1 MSKLQSKESR
11 KTAMNIEIS
20 CRSCFYFYLVFNFV
34 SQSRAMQDAGVAIK
48 DG

>member
-11 KTAMNIEIS
+11 KTAVNLEIS

-34 SQSRAMQDAGVAIK
+34 SQSRMVQDAGVASK

>member
-1 MSKLQSKESR
+1 MSKLLSLDCK
-11 KTAMNIEIS
+11 KTAMNLEIS

-34 SQSRAMQDAGVAIK
+34 SQSRMVQDAGVASK